1 LKRLILLAIIKALIE
16 KEIFEDYFIQED
28 RVTNGNWK
36 INCNSTAQQIAFEG
50 LKQVLFKR
58 CFIAWR
64 YFERKTEIYIKLIQE
79 YLQTGKQI
87 LYLLIALTTS

>member
-1 LKRLILLAIIKALIE
+1 LK
-16 KEIFEDYFIQED
+16 
-28 RVTNGNWK
+28 
-36 INCNSTAQQIAFEG
+36 G

-58 CFIAWR
+58 CLFIAWR

-87 LYLLIALTTS
+87 LYLLPEIALTTQLVGRLRTYFGNKVAVFFILNSNNERVEV

>member
-1 LKRLILLAIIKALIE
+1 LQL
-16 KEIFEDYFIQED
+16 
-28 RVTNGNWK
+28 
-36 INCNSTAQQIAFEG
+36 STAQQIAFEE

-58 CFIAWR
+58 CFFIAWR

-87 LYLLIALTTS
+87 LYLLPSTFDDTLVGRLRTYFGNKVAVFHSKYSNNERVEVWNQV

>member
-1 LKRLILLAIIKALIE
+1 LK
-16 KEIFEDYFIQED
+16 
-28 RVTNGNWK
+28 
-36 INCNSTAQQIAFEG
+36 G

-58 CFIAWR
+58 CFFIAWR

-87 LYLLIALTTS
+87 LYLLPNCFNDTVGRLRTYFGNKAVFHSKYSNNERVEVWNQV